1 MDIRKVPGISLT
13 NQATGEVIYTLPSG
27 ENVIRDL
34 LSNWQAF
41 LHNQD
46 DVDPLIKMVMAHYQF
61 EAIHPFIDGN
71 GRTGCMLNILYLF
84 VQRTAIQKG
93 SSSLVPTKSKPKSM
107 PRKLGLITSPNRY

>member
-1 MDIRKVPGISLT
+1 MDIRKVSSTSLT
-13 NQATGEVIYTLPSG
+13 NQATNEVIYTPPSG
-27 ENVIRDL
+27 EIVILEL
-34 LSNWQAF
+34 LSNLQSF

-84 VQRTAIQKG
+84 GQRTAIQKG
-93 SSSLVPTKSKPKSM
+93 SSSSVPTKSKPKSM
-107 PRKLGLITSPNRY
+107 PHKLGSIASLNRY